1 MYRTTARV
9 SAVSASALA
18 VAAARTTAVT
28 GGAGR
33 AAATLHSLG
42 STSTRNSST
51 GRSPTESHRHRSTLA
66 SSASPAI
73 ASSMASA
80 AVGATATATSPS
92 RSYGNSAPS
101 VSSASVGS
109 PSGPLPPP
117 PASKLPSNL
126 APFKH
131 KVLTR
136 LPSPLPADVV
146 DRLEIFRASASFEA
160 FATTYEDRIKQ
171 QQAILD
177 AADAAAANT
186 SIADSDVTP
195 DDASQPAA
203 SQHQANALADV
214 PVNRISWA
222 QRKQA
227 SDEFNNLA
235 RLTGA
240 TQRTSRSGISSTPA
254 QQSASSSFRESDP
267 FFYTQ
272 SEALFPTSRSIEN
285 LSILKACLA
294 TGMIARAEKL
304 FDSLRHEYYLRSLTS
319 IPQPDQRASSS
330 RYAVNVAAPSIPPLL
345 YDLILDCYLH
355 KAASLAQNATAD
367 PYSSFGGSLSGKL
380 VTSPAAAAKAA
391 ATTATIRTYVQ
402 RAWAL
407 FGMMNSQR
415 PSFAHADPSPDASS
429 SSQSGLSVDP
439 TPSAGTIGIMMRG
452 IVRLRQMGA
461 YPRTIVMDDSSL
473 ELLSASRPQRAFS
486 RSRVRVRDT
495 GSDKKTALG
504 KVENEG
510 LFVNTYS
517 RIPAGIIQNDCPS
530 LDVLLVSAQKHAIAL
545 EDVFT
550 DNIMQLRMPH
560 AIQEEES
567 SSGAST
573 GAGAT
578 ISETDATVSS
588 NALPSSSALRQPTV
602 MDVIQEASAT
612 ADRMGNVSLAAQLR
626 AQLEDEKER
635 QLGAS
640 YANAEAGLSSAKNAH
655 GQSQIASPEDLQASM
670 PEVDPV
676 LTVATNN
683 PGAIPDE
690 AGLVQPFN
698 LTNLKENLSIVGQS
712 RKMYSDPYDRQEW
725 LEMSSIDAARKR
737 LAHAAAQLE
746 SLGLSQAGVLQ
757 SKPLQVLM
765 WNWFQVMQP
774 RLQEEIARM
783 ESSTKGVAEEQN
795 ILPFIKFLPT
805 NKLALIPILEVMR
818 VCGSVGLHDGVR
830 TARLL
835 IQLGKAVEAECM
847 SWVISQNPHLHA
859 KMRASQIKM
868 RQQGLLNPATRQQ
881 IEAARNSSTGES
893 AMEQGLPKWTQGIR
907 SRVGGFLM
915 QILLETAKVH
925 RSKVDEEGVLWEED
939 QPALYST
946 YQYMGGKK
954 LGVIR
959 LNEAIG
965 MRMDSDQVHDTV
977 SPRHLPM
984 LVPPRLWE
992 TTSRGG
998 YLTARTSLM
1007 RYKDGA
1013 EQGSYL
1019 RAASANNGLEPIMAG
1034 LDVLGQTAWAINADV
1049 FRIIT
1054 ELWNRGERVGK
1065 LPEKVLEDGQPER
1078 PANYETDLSQRSIYL
1093 QRMRAWALANAA
1105 LHSQR
1110 CDVNYKLEIARA
1122 YLGERFYLP
1131 HNVDF
1136 RGRAYPIPPH
1146 LHHLGSDLSRGLLTF
1161 ADAKP
1166 LQETG
1171 LRWLRVH
1178 LANLY
1183 GFDKAS
1189 FGDRVQF
1196 ALDHEEDI
1204 RKSAEDPINF
1214 RWWAHAEDPFQ
1225 CLAACFELTRAAKYP
1240 DGPEAYPCSLPVHQ
1254 DGTCNGLQ
1262 HYAALGGDMEG
1273 ARQVNLSR
1281 GDSPADVY
1289 TGVASLVIE
1298 RVEADAKEGN
1308 ELAQLLVGK
1317 VTRKVVKQTVMTTV
1331 YGVTM
1336 IGAKDQVMRR
1346 LQERRD
1352 VPAEKVWMTAAYLAK
1367 LIMSSIGD
1375 LFSGA
1380 QGIQTWLHE
1389 TASLIAKSIPKDR
1402 IEHAI
1407 RYERDG
1413 AGKPKNR
1420 LLLEQMTSVI
1430 WQTPLGLPVVQPYR
1444 RVKKKQMTTAVQTV
1458 FIHDPL
1464 ACTQVSPAKQASA
1477 FPPNFVHSLDATH
1490 MMLTALECHSAG
1502 LAFASVHDSYWTHA
1516 CDIDT
1521 MSDIIRDTFVRL
1533 HSQDILGRLREE
1545 FLERYKDHYLPVVR
1559 LKAEER
1565 AKLRRTEAG
1574 ESFVVQTDGEDGGAA
1589 VAEEVGAEAAV
1600 EADLL
1605 LGATPAKASKEDV
1618 EAGPGDDALADEF
1631 DGEPDAET
1639 DVDADADVT
1648 AAAEQDEG
1656 MEEAD
1661 DAAASKK
1668 KKKTAAKG
1676 KGKKSSGK
1684 GEEKPL
1690 QMRTRFVELSKLIKP
1705 LPAKGTFD
1713 VSETKSSLYF
1723 FS

>member
-1 MYRTTARV
+1 MYRSTTATLSSVAAVGGGVRAAGVGVAAATTTARRAAII
-9 SAVSASALA
+9 S
-18 VAAARTTAVT
+18 AARHHHSLT
-28 GGAGR
+28 
-33 AAATLHSLG
+33 AATATATASR
-42 STSTRNSST
+42 STSRTSLL
-51 GRSPTESHRHRSTLA
+51 ESHTLIRHRSTLA
-66 SSASPAI
+66 SS
-73 ASSMASA
+73 SA
-80 AVGATATATSPS
+80 LPIPPTTPISPS

-101 VSSASVGS
+101 VSSASVVS
-109 PSGPLPPP
+109 PTAPPP
-117 PASKLPSNL
+117 PTSKLPSSL
-126 APFKH
+126 SPFKRQPI
-131 KVLTR
+131 TR

-146 DRLEIFRASASFEA
+146 DRLEIFRSSASFES
-160 FATTYEDRIKQ
+160 FATNYEQRILQ
-171 QQAILD
+171 QQAVLD
-177 AADAAAANT
+177 AADSPSPASESQDPSRSSTQNQVQDAAPARVSSTSAAATRANEEFKLLASLT
-186 SIADSDVTP
+186 GVT
-195 DDASQPAA
+195 ARSARSNISAA
-203 SQHQANALADV
+203 S
-214 PVNRISWA
+214 
-222 QRKQA
+222 
-227 SDEFNNLA
+227 
-235 RLTGA
+235 
-240 TQRTSRSGISSTPA
+240 
-254 QQSASSSFRESDP
+254 QQSASTSRSTNTTSDASEASDP

-285 LSILKACLA
+285 LSVLKACLA

-304 FDSLRHEYYLRSLTS
+304 FDGLRHEYYLRSLAS
-319 IPQPDQRASSS
+319 LPQTRRRQQSDRD
-330 RYAVNVAAPSIPPLL
+330 RNVNRPNTRPLSIPPLL

-367 PYSSFGGSLSGKL
+367 PFSSFGGSLSGKL

-415 PSFAHADPSPDASS
+415 PSFGHTDPLSENSDASI
-429 SSQSGLSVDP
+429 LSVDP
-439 TPSAGTIGIMMRG
+439 TPSAATIGIMMRG
-452 IVRLRQMGA
+452 IVRLKQMGA
-461 YPRTIVMDDSSL
+461 YPRVILMDDSSL
-473 ELLSASRPQRAFS
+473 EQLTAMSRPSLS
-486 RSRVRVRDT
+486 RSR
-495 GSDKKTALG
+495 LG
-504 KVENEG
+504 RRRIPPEKLRGAGENVENES
-510 LFVNTYS
+510 LFANTYS
-517 RIPAGIIQNDCPS
+517 RIPVGIIQHDCPS
-530 LDVLLVSAQKHAIAL
+530 LDVLLTSAQSHSIPL
-545 EDVFT
+545 EEVFST
-550 DNIMQLRMPH
+550 GVLSLKLPH
-560 AIQEEES
+560 SVQEAASGPSAGEE
-567 SSGAST
+567 GAAASEST
-573 GAGAT
+573 GA
-578 ISETDATVSS
+578 SS
-588 NALPSSSALRQPTV
+588 VLRQPTV
-602 MDVIQEASAT
+602 VDVLQEASAA

-626 AQLEDEKER
+626 AQLEEQNTRSSEDGE
-635 QLGAS
+635 
-640 YANAEAGLSSAKNAH
+640 EAGLSSLE
-655 GQSQIASPEDLQASM
+655 GQVSTQTPEELQATM
-670 PEVDPV
+670 PEVEPV
-676 LTVATNN
+676 LTEASNN
-683 PGAIPDE
+683 PGAAASE
-690 AGLVQPFN
+690 SGLVEPFN
-698 LTNLKENLSIVGQS
+698 LTNLKENLSIVAQS

-725 LEMSSIDAARKR
+725 LELSSIDAARKR
-737 LAHAAAQLE
+737 LAHAAAHLE
-746 SLGLSQAGVLQ
+746 SLGLQQAGVLQ

-774 RLQEEIARM
+774 RLDEEIARM
-783 ESSTKGVAEEQN
+783 EGSSLTKGTPEEQN

-835 IQLGKAVEAECM
+835 IQIGRAVEAECVA
-847 SWVISQNPHLHA
+847 WVISQNPHLYS
-859 KMRASQIKM
+859 KMKASQIRM
-868 RQQGLLNPATRQQ
+868 RQQGLLNPLTRQE
-881 IEAARNSSTGES
+881 IANNRDATTGET
-893 AMEQGLPKWTQGIR
+893 AMEQGLPSWTQGIR

-915 QILLETAKVH
+915 QIFLETAKVH
-925 RSKVDEEGVLWEED
+925 RSKVDDEGVLWEED

-946 YQYMGGKK
+946 YQYIGGKK

-959 LNEAIG
+959 LNDAIG
-965 MRMDSDQVHDTV
+965 QRMDSDRVHDTV

-992 TTSRGG
+992 TTNRGG
-998 YLTARTSLM
+998 YLTARTSMM
-1007 RYKDGA
+1007 RYKDSA

-1049 FRIIT
+1049 FRVMT

-1065 LPEKVLEDGQPER
+1065 LPEKLVEDSQPER
-1078 PANYETDLSQRSIYL
+1078 PANYDTDLSQRSIYL

-1166 LQETG
+1166 LQATG

-1196 ALDHEEDI
+1196 SLDNEENI
-1204 RKSAEDPINF
+1204 RQSAEDPINF
-1214 RWWAHAEDPFQ
+1214 RWWAKAEDPFQ
-1225 CLAACFELTRAAKYP
+1225 CLAACYELSRAMKHP
-1240 DGPEAYPCSLPVHQ
+1240 EGPEAYPCRLPVHQ

-1273 ARQVNLSR
+1273 AKQVNLSR

-1289 TGVASLVIE
+1289 TGVAELVIK
-1298 RVEADAKEGN
+1298 RVEEDAKEGN
-1308 ELAQLLVGK
+1308 EFAQLLVGK

-1331 YGVTM
+1331 YGVTL

-1352 VPAEKVWMTAAYLAK
+1352 VPAEKVWMTAAYLAR
-1367 LIMSSIGD
+1367 LIISSIGD

-1389 TASLIAKSIPKDR
+1389 TASMIAKSIPKDR

-1407 RYERDG
+1407 RYERFG
-1413 AGKPKNR
+1413 TGRSSTVKNR
-1420 LLLEQMTSVI
+1420 LVLEQMTSVI

-1444 RVKKKQMTTAVQTV
+1444 RHKKKQMATAVQTV

-1464 ACTQVSPAKQASA
+1464 ACTQVSPMKQASA

-1502 LAFASVHDSYWTHA
+1502 LVFASVHDSYWTHA

-1559 LKAEER
+1559 LKAADR
-1565 AKLRRTEAG
+1565 AKLQKTEAG
-1574 ESFVVQTDGEDGGAA
+1574 ESFVVQGEGEGEGEG
-1589 VAEEVGAEAAV
+1589 EEAAAV
-1600 EADLL
+1600 EAEMVLSQ
-1605 LGATPAKASKEDV
+1605 PSR
-1618 EAGPGDDALADEF
+1618 
-1631 DGEPDAET
+1631 
-1639 DVDADADVT
+1639 T
-1648 AAAEQDEG
+1648 AAAAAKTDADGEMMDDLSAEDMEG
-1656 MEEAD
+1656 ASEEAD
-1661 DAAASKK
+1661 EDVVAAEELEEDDAEDVS
-1668 KKKTAAKG
+1668 G
-1676 KGKKSSGK
+1676 KGKKKTTTAKKTKTAVGASAGK
-1684 GEEKPL
+1684 GKKDGKGDDKPL
-1690 QMRTRFVELSKLIKP
+1690 QMKTRFVELSKLIKP